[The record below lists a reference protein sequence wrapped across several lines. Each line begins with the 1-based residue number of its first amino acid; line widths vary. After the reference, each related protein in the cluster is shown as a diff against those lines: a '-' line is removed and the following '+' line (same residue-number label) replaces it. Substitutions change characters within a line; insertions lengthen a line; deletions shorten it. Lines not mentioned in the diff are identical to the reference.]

1 MKLKVCGMREAENCA
16 KVAALQP
23 DYMGFIFYAPSPRY
37 VATQTP
43 NIPHTIIKTGV
54 FVDASLD
61 YVVDTLKEHQL
72 QAVQLHGAENPAFCS
87 YIKSLGVEVIK
98 AFGVGQH
105 FDFKQL
111 ESYLEAC
118 TYFLFDTQTP
128 AKGGSGKKF
137 DWSLLQ
143 DYPYSKP
150 FFLSGGIGPNDLQAL
165 KELKKSSL
173 PLYALDVNSKFETA
187 PAKKDS
193 IALSLFKHQLD
204 DL

>member
-1 MKLKVCGMREAENCA
+1 M
-16 KVAALQP
+16 
-23 DYMGFIFYAPSPRY
+23 
-37 VATQTP
+37 
-43 NIPHTIIKTGV
+43 
-54 FVDASLD
+54 
-61 YVVDTLKEHQL
+61 
-72 QAVQLHGAENPAFCS
+72 
-87 YIKSLGVEVIK
+87 
-98 AFGVGQH
+98 
-105 FDFKQL
+105 
-111 ESYLEAC
+111 
-118 TYFLFDTQTP
+118 FDTQTP

-165 KELKKSSL
+165 KELKKSAL

-193 IALSLFKHQLD
+193 NALSLFKHQLD